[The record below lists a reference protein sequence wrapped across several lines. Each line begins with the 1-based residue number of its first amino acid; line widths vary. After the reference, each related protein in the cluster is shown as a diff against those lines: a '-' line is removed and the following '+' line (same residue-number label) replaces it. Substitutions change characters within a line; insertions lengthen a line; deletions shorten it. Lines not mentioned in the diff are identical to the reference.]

1 MKKIQRLCLMAVTV
15 LLFAGLDAS
24 AQRIKLNINYGVG
37 IPASANF
44 KDYVSNT
51 SFRGWNANLLYDVND
66 QLALGLGIGS
76 QSFYQRY
83 PRAIY
88 KTVEGSDISAV
99 MTNTVTSMPI
109 MVQGQFNLLPEA
121 TVQPYVGLGV
131 GGNLVL
137 YNQYLGEFGGSS
149 SKFGFAAR
157 PEAGV
162 YIPVGRY
169 KESSIVIGGAYNYL
183 PIKEDNLKNLNNIG
197 LYAGFKFPLR

>member
-1 MKKIQRLCLMAVTV
+1 MKKTQRLYLMAITV
-15 LLFAGLDAS
+15 LLFAGIDAS
-24 AQRIKLNINYGVG
+24 AQRVKLNINYGVG

-51 SFRGWNANLLYDVND
+51 SFRGWNANLLYDIND
-66 QLALGLGIGS
+66 QISVGLGTGS

-88 KTVEGSDISAV
+88 KTVAGSDISAV
-99 MTNTVTSMPI
+99 MTNTVTAVPI
-109 MVQGQFNLLPEA
+109 LLQGQFNLLPEA

-137 YNQYLGEFGGSS
+137 YNQYLGEFGGSR
-149 SKFGFAAR
+149 SKLGFAAR

-183 PIKEDNLKNLNNIG
+183 PFKEDNLKNLNNIG
-197 LYAGFKFPLR
+197 FHAGFKFPLR

>member
-197 LYAGFKFPLR
+197 LHAGFKFPLR